1 MKLLDKEEVDLIV
14 EADDEGDDCR
24 VAEMFDENVGPLV
37 HLLDTKD
44 VDLFVDA
51 NDEDE
56 VSSVAEMFN
65 EEVG

>member
-1 MKLLDKEEVDLIV
+1 M
-14 EADDEGDDCR
+14 
-24 VAEMFDENVGPLV
+24 AEMFNKDVGPLFN
-37 HLLDTKD
+37 LLDTEE

-51 NDEDE
+51 GDEDE